1 MNFFTDEDTPPS
13 PQEVALSQLKDI
25 DRTLGRIDGTLK
37 ELKLRDSGLGR
48 IEEELMSI
56 GRGIWIITWIAVVGS
71 LVGIIRALN

>member
-1 MNFFTDEDTPPS
+1 
-13 PQEVALSQLKDI
+13 VALSQLKDI